1 MVVLS
6 DVPGPALALE
16 GSGLLKLEPNPKL
29 RARPGLGL
37 VRLEP
42 MLTSQKLTG
51 WNNPGNGNFHVTDYH
66 VVRAISPY
74 FMQHPTKPSA
84 WFITWPGTARKDN
97 PSGMSRLITG
107 TLLRLEDLSICV
119 HTNTVEFHVYH
130 CILGLP
136 FLRQG
141 GYTFY
146 HSNPHILSCETI
158 PRAEDPVTTIIT
170 IPDYHVT
177 EAGWYLIIQA
187 NTFNQEMVLGYPN
200 LARPPCCIWEYME
213 EQKEKEVKF
222 DWF

>member
-16 GSGLLKLEPNPKL
+16 GSGLLKLKPNPKL

-42 MLTSQKLTG
+42 RLTSQKVTG
-51 WNNPGNGNFHVTDYH
+51 WNNPGNGNFHV
-66 VVRAISPY
+66 
-74 FMQHPTKPSA
+74 
-84 WFITWPGTARKDN
+84 
-97 PSGMSRLITG
+97 
-107 TLLRLEDLSICV
+107 
-119 HTNTVEFHVYH
+119 YH

-136 FLRQG
+136 FLCQG
-141 GYTFY
+141 GYTFH

-158 PRAEDPVTTIIT
+158 PRAENPVTTIIT
-170 IPDYHVT
+170 IPDYHIT
-177 EAGWYLIIQA
+177 EAGWYFTIQA

-200 LARPPCCIWEYME
+200 LARPSRCIWEYME

-222 DWF
+222 DWFSSSEDDIREEVARILKERESGLG